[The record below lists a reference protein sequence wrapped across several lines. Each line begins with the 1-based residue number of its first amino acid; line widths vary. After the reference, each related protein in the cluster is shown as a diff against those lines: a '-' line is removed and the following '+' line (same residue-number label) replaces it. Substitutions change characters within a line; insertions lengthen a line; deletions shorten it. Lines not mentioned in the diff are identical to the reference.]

1 MCARY
6 LGFVLLIW
14 FAGVTHAQNEN
25 VCRAP
30 VLDGGYYVPEK
41 ETYFLKEEL
50 TYACDSGRKPVVE
63 GWWATSRCEDGNWV
77 HKPQCIDQNACLPP
91 TIPHGKYDKAEDGW
105 YKKQDSIFVQC
116 DDGYE
121 RKDNRRPRCR
131 SGTWSPLPVCERKR
145 DSCSEPPK
153 ISHAVIIHQYKEVFS
168 AGSEVQYECE
178 EGYTREGNNIFCE
191 RGQWTAG
198 PTCNESSADQGPP
211 ASDADVQPEGGD
223 RRGSGAGSGKQPEGR
238 GTTGHQGG
246 SSSTSD
252 SNNRDSRPM
261 LVNIQSCGARPNIE
275 HAAVMEEGPMYLK
288 YQCNGFY
295 KLAGP
300 DTVNCYGDGSWS
312 KLPTCEDAFCVVD
325 PARYAGY
332 GLAAAQPEYMREGE
346 EKHFSCTARDRY
358 IYVRCANRRIY
369 LGICCTGYEFQYYR
383 PCYELRGPF

>member
-1 MCARY
+1 QCWSVHSSSYTPDRMCARY

-50 TYACDSGRKPVVE
+50 TYACDSGRKPVLE

-105 YKKQDSIFVQC
+105 YKERDSILVQC

-121 RKDNRRPRCR
+121 CKDKCTPRCR
-131 SGTWSPLPVCERKR
+131 SGTWSPLPVCESKN
-145 DSCSEPPK
+145 SCSEPPK

-168 AGSEVQYECE
+168 EGSEVQYECE

-198 PTCNESSADQGPP
+198 PTCSKWSLTVDIDGFFHSSFKP
-211 ASDADVQPEGGD
+211 SVLSVQNVNIVLSCG
-223 RRGSGAGSGKQPEGR
+223 
-238 GTTGHQGG
+238 GG
-246 SSSTSD
+246 SSVLCHALVKWLFGL
-252 SNNRDSRPM
+252 SN
-261 LVNIQSCGARPNIE
+261 VE
-275 HAAVMEEGPMYLK
+275 V
-288 YQCNGFY
+288 
-295 KLAGP
+295 
-300 DTVNCYGDGSWS
+300 W
-312 KLPTCEDAFCVVD
+312 AF
-325 PARYAGY
+325 
-332 GLAAAQPEYMREGE
+332 LAALYSIHHIVKSVFWLAQPEYMREGE
-346 EKHFSCTARDRY
+346 EKYFSCTARDRH
-358 IYVRCANRRIY
+358 IFVRCANRRIY
-369 LGICCTGYEFQYYR
+369 LGRCKYLSLYILTLSE
-383 PCYELRGPF
+383 

>member
-77 HKPQCIDQNACLPP
+77 HKPQCIAQNACLPP
-91 TIPHGKYDKAEDGW
+91 TIPHGKYDKAKDGW
-105 YKKQDSIFVQC
+105 YKERDSIFVQC

-121 RKDNRRPRCR
+121 RKDNRSPRCR
-131 SGTWSPLPVCERKR
+131 SGTWSPLPVCERRR

-168 AGSEVQYECE
+168 EGSEVQYECE

-211 ASDADVQPEGGD
+211 ASDTDVQPEGGD
-223 RRGSGAGSGKQPEGR
+223 RRESGAGSGKQPEG
-238 GTTGHQGG
+238 
-246 SSSTSD
+246 
-252 SNNRDSRPM
+252 
-261 LVNIQSCGARPNIE
+261 
-275 HAAVMEEGPMYLK
+275 
-288 YQCNGFY
+288 
-295 KLAGP
+295 
-300 DTVNCYGDGSWS
+300 
-312 KLPTCEDAFCVVD
+312 AFCVMN
-325 PARYAGY
+325 ATRYAHY
-332 GLAAAQPEYMREGE
+332 GVAAAEPENMWEGQR
-346 EKHFSCTARDRY
+346 KYFPCTARDKY
-358 IYVRCANRRIY
+358 IHVRCTNRRLDFTRCLSLNAVNQSSLIKFMD
-369 LGICCTGYEFQYYR
+369 LSF
-383 PCYELRGPF
+383 